1 MKTVAVLL
9 VFVGTIILAAYG
21 ILTYYDNNF
30 PFVRMWETKGVWPH
44 EEPLLIMKDGV
55 VPISGGEA
63 IYKSI
68 PMDQIKSPIP
78 LDNSEHI
85 LAGQKGYFNFC
96 APCHGPHHDGN
107 GTVGQSFAPLPTDLR
122 SEKVQSYSEGE
133 LFKDI
138 SYGEPGKRQPPL
150 ATTIDM
156 TTRWQIVAYVRSL
169 GLRP

>member
-1 MKTVAVLL
+1 MKTVAVIV
-9 VFVGTIILAAYG
+9 VFMGTVLLAAYG
-21 ILTYYDNNF
+21 ILIYYDNNF
-30 PFVRMWETKGVWPH
+30 PFVRMWETQAVWPH
-44 EEPLLIMKDGV
+44 EEPLLVIKEGV
-55 VPISGGEA
+55 VPFSGGEA
-63 IYKSI
+63 IYKNM

-78 LDNSEHI
+78 LDHQEHI

-96 APCHGPHHDGN
+96 APCHGPYHDGN

-156 TTRWQIVAYVRSL
+156 KTRWQIVAYVRSL
-169 GLRP
+169 GVRP